1 MLAVGCGGADQART
15 TAPGTTAPAPPPAR
29 VAPRPKAKPKPHTE
43 KTYVIVIDGDVNRRI
58 QGARVHIGHET
69 AFTKRKGGISFQIRP
84 GSSWNVRFRAPG
96 YAPRALPVTF
106 LKKSVTLR
114 LYRPRSQWP
123 MYGVSAHRTQSQTSI
138 RLRPPFKVIWS
149 RGMGSMLEFPAVV
162 SDGIAYVTNYRGQVY
177 ALSMRYGH
185 VVWRAD
191 TGAKMAA
198 SPAVAGDELV
208 VHGMDGVV
216 RVFDRRNGKLE
227 WHYTVGA
234 PVESSPITRGRVD
247 YFGSWNGRIYAL

>member
-1 MLAVGCGGADQART
+1 M
-15 TAPGTTAPAPPPAR
+15 
-29 VAPRPKAKPKPHTE
+29 
-43 KTYVIVIDGDVNRRI
+43 IVVDGDVNRRI
-58 QGARVHIGHET
+58 QGARVRIGHDT
-69 AFTKRKGGISFQIRP
+69 AFTKRKGGISFQLRP
-84 GSSWNVRFRAPG
+84 GSSWNVRFGAPG

-123 MYGVSAHRTQSQTSI
+123 MYGVTARRTQSQTSI

-162 SDGIAYVTNYRGQVY
+162 SDGIAYVTNYRGQVF

-191 TGAKMAA
+191 THVMMAA

-208 VHGMDGVV
+208 VHGMDGHIWVY
-216 RVFDRRNGKLE
+216 DRQNGKLL
-227 WHYTVGA
+227 WRYTVGA
-234 PVESSPITRGRVD
+234 PVESSPIVRDRVD
-247 YFGSWNGRIYAL
+247 YFGSWNGRVYALDLDRRATSLELRLRREDHLERRGRRRHALHRRLRWPRARAQRS